1 MNRTTRLLIA
11 ASFISGVSY
20 LSPVLHAEDVKVD
33 ASINA
38 PTSPDANKVELPP
51 GFQTKDLKEAKDIKG
66 ELATLTEDALKK
78 DHFDNL
84 INNFVDQDRNRM
96 KDVKNMKVDD
106 LNDRIDKIRQAWKNK
121 YQKDFDIG
129 RGDRDAVYNDQVKIV
144 QGEVTDT
151 DMAVKNWPV
160 PASAEMAAKPD
171 SAQGHAEQ
179 AAAHKAFGGDVN
191 LDKGR
196 NVALAKIPSSHNM
209 PGITLSL
216 IHELPDQWRVDVPNN
231 ISGQQIHDNL
241 LNRLTYLSEHLD
253 KLPDDVNDGYRM
265 VTHAVAS
272 AILNV
277 EPSMKGDRS
286 GDRTGDR
293 SLDADGKAKT
303 P

>member
-1 MNRTTRLLIA
+1 MNRTTHLLFA
-11 ASFISGVSY
+11 ASFIGGISY
-20 LSPVLHAEDVKVD
+20 LSPALNAEDVKVD

-38 PTSPDANKVELPP
+38 NAPASPDSNKVELPP

-96 KDVKNMKVDD
+96 KDFKNIKVDD
-106 LNDRIDKIRQAWKNK
+106 LNTQIDKIRQAWKTK
-121 YQKDFDIG
+121 YQKDFDID

-151 DMAVKNWPV
+151 DLAVKNWPV

-179 AAAHKAFGGDVN
+179 AAAHKTFGGDVN

-196 NVALAKIPSSHNM
+196 NVALVKIPSSHNM
-209 PGITLSL
+209 SGVTLSL
-216 IHELPDQWRVDVPNN
+216 IHELPDQWRVDVPNT
-231 ISGQQIHDNL
+231 IDGQQIHDNL
-241 LNRLTYLSEHLD
+241 LKRLTYISDHLD
-253 KLPDDVNDGYRM
+253 KLPDDINDGYRM
-265 VTHAVAS
+265 LTHSVAS
-272 AILNV
+272 AVLNV
-277 EPSMKGDRS
+277 EPSMKGDRA
-286 GDRTGDR
+286 GDR
-293 SLDADGKAKT
+293 SLDADVKVKT

>member
-1 MNRTTRLLIA
+1 MKRTTSLLIA
-11 ASFISGVSY
+11 ASFLGGISY

-33 ASINA
+33 ASVNA
-38 PTSPDANKVELPP
+38 PLAPDSNKVELPP

-78 DHFDNL
+78 NHFDNL
-84 INNFVDQDRNRM
+84 INNFVDQDRSRM
-96 KDVKNMKVDD
+96 KDIKNIKVDD
-106 LNDRIDKIRQAWKNK
+106 LNDKIDKIRQAWKTK
-121 YQKDFDIG
+121 YQKDFDIH
-129 RGDRDAVYNDQVKIV
+129 RSERDMVYNDQVKIV

-151 DMAVKNWPV
+151 DQAVKNWPV
-160 PASAEMAAKPD
+160 PATAEMAAKPD
-171 SAQGHAEQ
+171 RDQGHAEV
-179 AAAHKAFGGDVN
+179 ASAKKVFGGDVN

-196 NVALAKIPSSHNM
+196 NVALVKIPSSHNM

-241 LNRLTYLSEHLD
+241 LNRLTYVSEHLD
-253 KLPDDVNDGYRM
+253 KLPDNIDDGYRM
-265 VTHAVAS
+265 MTHCVAS

-277 EPSMKGDRS
+277 DMNMKGGDRS
-286 GDRTGDR
+286 GDRAT
-293 SLDADGKAKT
+293 DADRTKN